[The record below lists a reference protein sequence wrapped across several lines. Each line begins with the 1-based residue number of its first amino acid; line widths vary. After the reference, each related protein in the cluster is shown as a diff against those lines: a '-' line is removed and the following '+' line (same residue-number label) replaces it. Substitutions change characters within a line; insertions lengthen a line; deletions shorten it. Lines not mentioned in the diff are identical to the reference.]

1 MNKKIE
7 GRGDK
12 EYYNDNKE
20 KISLYQQYYRDTH
33 KEEAKEYNKNYRS
46 VNEEKKK
53 ECDKKFY
60 AENRERYLEKVICDC
75 GREVIFMGLSRHKKT
90 KKHLQAIHTL

>member
-1 MNKKIE
+1 MTD
-7 GRGDK
+7 RTCDRCRCTDK
-12 EYYNDNKE
+12 R
-20 KISLYQQYYRDTH
+20 YRDTH

-75 GREVIFMGLSRHKKT
+75 GREVIFMGLSRHKKIF
-90 KKHLQAIHTL
+90 KVIYAKVFLQQEY